1 MSNRQLVSLRMPAA
15 LSAAVLM
22 LFASILAAAP
32 LRAQTGL
39 AGLRQEMESSMRRLG
54 EMDMGLF
61 RVTMQDPNLEQH
73 VALVTALIQSVITDL
88 DYLEALIELHGLA
101 SDPDAAA
108 AVVLR
113 ELAGAE
119 ERLQLAAFEQHVTSE
134 ANSDTEPRTL
144 QVAEQQ
150 VLDELRQV
158 VGLYARTSDLID
170 PAVR

>member
-1 MSNRQLVSLRMPAA
+1 MSNHQPVSLRFPAT

-22 LFASILAAAP
+22 LLATILAAAP
-32 LRAQTGL
+32 LRAQTDL
-39 AGLRQEMESSMRRLG
+39 DGLRLEMESSMRRLG

-61 RVTMQDPNLEQH
+61 RVTMQDPNLEEH
-73 VALVTALIQSVITDL
+73 VALVTTLIQSVITDL
-88 DYLEALIELHGLA
+88 DYLEALIELHGFA
-101 SDPDAAA
+101 SDTDAAA

-158 VGLYARTSDLID
+158 VDLYARTSDLID
-170 PAVR
+170 PALR